1 MLSSIT
7 MNILLYIIIFL
18 LLICIYIQFER
29 SKDFDVTQKNLYF
42 PDLPDKFNGLKI
54 IHLSDLHVSK
64 YGKREEKIRHII
76 KEEKPDIIFITGD
89 FVSNSW
95 GITPCLKT
103 IDGIEAPLGVWAVWG
118 NNDNGLKAKVKRLK
132 EGLDRA
138 GIKILTNEN
147 TLIKLKDSKIR
158 LIGVDDPH
166 RKKDNLKLAMEGTS
180 EEEFKILLAHSPVI
194 IKKAADMGINLVL
207 AGHTHGGQIR
217 FPFLGAIYNH
227 TWDLFRYS
235 AGMFRV
241 KSTTMYVSRGL
252 GMSVIPIRFLCNAE
266 FIIFTLKT

>member
-1 MLSSIT
+1 
-7 MNILLYIIIFL
+7 MNILLYVIIFL

-29 SKDFDVTQKNLYF
+29 SKNFDVTKKDLSF
-42 PDLPDKFNGLKI
+42 SDLPDEFNGLKI

-64 YGKREEKIRHII
+64 YGKREERIRHII

-103 IDGIEAPLGVWAVWG
+103 LEGIGAPLGIWAVWG
-118 NNDNGLKAKVKRLK
+118 NNDNGLKAKGKRLK
-132 EGLDRA
+132 EGLDSF
-138 GIKILTNEN
+138 GIKILNNEN
-147 TLIKLKDSKIR
+147 TLIELKDSKIR

-180 EEEFKILLAHSPVI
+180 EGEFKILLAHSPVI
-194 IKKAADMGINLVL
+194 IREAAQMGMNLVL
-207 AGHTHGGQIR
+207 AGHTHGGQVR
-217 FPFLGAIYNH
+217 FPLLGAIYNH
-227 TWDLFRYS
+227 TWDLFKYS

-241 KSTTMYVSRGL
+241 KSTIMYVSRGL

-266 FIIFTLKT
+266 FIIFTLKK

>member
-1 MLSSIT
+1 
-7 MNILLYIIIFL
+7 MNILLYIIICL
-18 LLICIYIQFER
+18 LLIFIYIQFER
-29 SKDFDVTQKNLYF
+29 SKNFDVTKKDLYV
-42 PDLPDKFNGLKI
+42 PGLPDAFNGLKI

-64 YGKREEKIRHII
+64 YGKREERIRHII

-103 IDGIEAPLGVWAVWG
+103 IDGIKAPLGVWAVWG
-118 NNDNGLKAKVKRLK
+118 NNDNGLKAKVNRLK
-132 EGLDRA
+132 EGLEGF
-138 GIKILTNEN
+138 GIKILNNEN
-147 TLIKLKDSKIR
+147 TLIELNGSTIR
-158 LIGVDDPH
+158 LVGVDDPH
-166 RKKDNLKLAMEGTS
+166 RKKDNLTLAMEGTS
-180 EEEFKILLAHSPVI
+180 EREFKILLAHSPVI
-194 IKKAADMGINLVL
+194 IKKAAELGINLVL
-207 AGHTHGGQIR
+207 AGHTHGGQVR

-266 FIIFTLKT
+266 FIIFTLNK

>member
-1 MLSSIT
+1 
-7 MNILLYIIIFL
+7 MNILLYLIIFL
-18 LLICIYIQFER
+18 LLLCIYIQFER
-29 SKDFDVTQKNLYF
+29 SKNFDVTKKDLSV
-42 PDLPDKFNGLKI
+42 PDLPDGFNGLKI

-64 YGKREEKIRHII
+64 YGKREERIRHII

-103 IDGIEAPLGVWAVWG
+103 IDGIAAPLGVWAVWG

-147 TLIKLKDSKIR
+147 ILIKLKDSKIR

-194 IKKAADMGINLVL
+194 IREAADMGINIVL
-207 AGHTHGGQIR
+207 AGHTHGGQVR

-241 KSTTMYVSRGL
+241 KSTIMYVSRGL

-266 FIIFTLKT
+266 FIIFTLKK

>member
-1 MLSSIT
+1 

-18 LLICIYIQFER
+18 LLIFIYIQFER
-29 SKDFDVTQKNLYF
+29 SKNFEVTKK
-42 PDLPDKFNGLKI
+42 DLHVPHIPEGFNGLKI

-64 YGKREEKIRHII
+64 YGKREERIKHII

-103 IDGIEAPLGVWAVWG
+103 LDGTGAPLGVWAVWG
-118 NNDNGLKAKVKRLK
+118 NNDNGLKEKGKRLK
-132 EGLDRA
+132 EGIARC
-138 GIKILTNEN
+138 GINILTNEN
-147 TLIKLKDSKIR
+147 TLIELNGSTIR

-166 RKKDNLKLAMEGTS
+166 RKKDDLTMAMEGTS
-180 EEEFKILLAHSPVI
+180 EGEFKILLAHSPVI
-194 IKKAADMGINLVL
+194 IRKAADMGINLVL
-207 AGHTHGGQIR
+207 SGHTHGGQVRI
-217 FPFLGAIYNH
+217 PLLGAIYNH

-241 KSTTMYVSRGL
+241 KSTQMYVSRGL

-266 FIIFTLKT
+266 FIIFTLKK